1 MDISKLRELREQNG
15 LSREELAVKL
25 KVSTQTIYRW
35 EEEKVTPHPIFM
47 EKLNRIFPKR
57 KGVE

>member
-47 EKLNRIFPKR
+47 
-57 KGVE
+57 